1 MRKYSCCVEL
11 IHKLHFPAPDAY
23 KSAQSVALYLSMGDE
38 ICTAQILE
46 DVFKLNKKCYIPKYY
61 KGSNRMD
68 MVRLRDMEDY
78 DNLPVT
84 DWNIKQ
90 PGDDDVREEAL
101 DSEDGLDLIL
111 IPGLAFTK
119 TGARCGRGK
128 GYYDTYLDR
137 ANRSLGQP
145 PMKIGL
151 AFHQQMLA
159 EIPTDDHDIRLD
171 LVLHCHSENNE

>member
-1 MRKYSCCVEL
+1 MNYNFTKYFL
-11 IHKLHFPAPDAY
+11 ALDAY
-23 KSAQSVALYLSMGDE
+23 KSAKSVALYLSMSDE

-61 KGSNRMD
+61 KGSNKME
-68 MVRLRDMEDY
+68 MVRLRDIEDY
-78 DNLPVT
+78 NSLPVT

-90 PGDDDVREEAL
+90 PGDDDPREEAL
-101 DSEDGLDLIL
+101 ESDDGLDLIL

-137 ANRSLGQP
+137 ASQCLEKP
-145 PMKIGL
+145 PTKVGL
-151 AFHQQMLA
+151 AFHQQILA
-159 EIPTDDHDIRLD
+159 DIPTDDHDIILD